1 MENVDNLF
9 ERRLSYPDSGA
20 RKRFDGLLGIDD
32 AKAIILKSILTFLD
46 PENLRKWG
54 KKHHKGAAK
63 LMDRVLSRPPLLVL
77 AGDVGTGKTELAESV
92 GDPVARRLGI
102 DVTLFPIS
110 LSARGTGR
118 VGEMT
123 KLISSA
129 FEYALKEAEKFQ
141 SKNGGP
147 PRAGVILLVDEADA
161 LAQSREMGQM
171 HHEDRAGVNA
181 FIRGIDHVAH
191 ARVPMVVIMCTNR
204 LSAIDPAVKR
214 RVAEIAE
221 FKRPGKKQIQSVLSV
236 FSEAG
241 FSDEQISKLTAM
253 AMDKKKNGPGFT
265 YSDLTQRL
273 LPNVVLNAYPDNPVS
288 FEDAAKII
296 EGINPTPQFKD
307 ETHDSVIIDRK

>member
-1 MENVDNLF
+1 MGNVDSLF
-9 ERRLSYPDSGA
+9 ERRLSYPDSSA
-20 RKRFDGLLGIDD
+20 RKRFDGLLGIDNV
-32 AKAIILKSILTFLD
+32 KTTILKSISTFLN
-46 PENLRKWG
+46 PEDLRKWG
-54 KKHHKGAAK
+54 EKHHKGASK
-63 LMDRVLSRPPLLVL
+63 LMDRVLSRPPLLVF

-102 DVTLFPIS
+102 GITLFPLS

-129 FEYALKEAEKFQ
+129 FEYTLKEAEKFK

-161 LAQSREMGQM
+161 LAQSREMEQM
-171 HHEDRAGVNA
+171 HHEDKAGVNA
-181 FIRGIDHVAH
+181 FIRGIDHITHAH
-191 ARVPMVVIMCTNR
+191 VPAVVIMCTNR
-204 LSAIDPAVKR
+204 LSSIDPAVRR

-221 FKRPGKKQIQSVLSV
+221 FRRPGKEQIQSVLSV

-241 FSDEQISKLTAM
+241 FSGKQISKLTDM
-253 AMDKKKNGPGFT
+253 AMSKNENGPGFS

-273 LPNVVLNAYPDNPVS
+273 LPKVVLNAYPDKPVR
-288 FEDAAKII
+288 FEDVAKTIA
-296 EGINPTPQFKD
+296 GTNPTPGFRD
-307 ETHDSVIIDRK
+307 EMNDPAIESIK